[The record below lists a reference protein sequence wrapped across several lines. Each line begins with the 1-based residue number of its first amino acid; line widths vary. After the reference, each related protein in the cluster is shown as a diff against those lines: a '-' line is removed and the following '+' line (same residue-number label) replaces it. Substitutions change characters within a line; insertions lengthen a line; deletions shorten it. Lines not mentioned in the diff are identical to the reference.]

1 MTHHLDRRRAT
12 DPVLLVVSIVA
23 VSTSAPL
30 VREAAAPALTIAF
43 WRTALGAGA
52 TAPFARRHRT
62 KLTTKE
68 RRLTTAAGIVLAAH
82 FATWIS
88 SLSYTSVASA
98 VTLVSTQPVW
108 AAWFAR
114 RQIHRRVWSGIAIAM
129 GGAVAV
135 AGVDLSISGR
145 ALFGDVLALVG
156 GVLAGLYVTIG
167 AEVRKSLPTAAYTAR
182 CYAIAAIALFAAAM
196 IGRVDVVPRSGA
208 TWGWLLAI
216 TIGPQLL
223 GHSLINAVLQRLD
236 AVLVSVS
243 ILFEIVGA
251 SLLAWWW
258 FGETPPGAVY
268 PAAALLAAGVLLV
281 MSGGRRLA
289 PSLD

>member
-1 MTHHLDRRRAT
+1 VPLDRRRAT
-12 DPVLLVVSIVA
+12 DALLLVVSIAA

-30 VREAAAPALTIAF
+30 VREAAAPSLTIAF
-43 WRTALGAGA
+43 WRTALAAAA
-52 TAPFARRHRT
+52 TAPFALRQRT

-68 RRLTTAAGIVLAAH
+68 RRLTAVAGIVLAAH

-108 AAWFAR
+108 AAWFSPR
-114 RQIHRRVWSGIAIAM
+114 RIHRRVWLGIAVAM
-129 GGAVAV
+129 AGAVAV

-145 ALFGDVLALVG
+145 ALFGDTLALAG
-156 GVLAGLYVTIG
+156 GALAGLYVTLG
-167 AEVRKSLPTAAYTAR
+167 AEARKSLPTAAYTAR
-182 CYAIAAIALFAAAM
+182 CYGVAAIALLAAAL
-196 IGRVDVVPRSGA
+196 IGRVDVVPSRGT
-208 TWGWLLAI
+208 TWGWLVAI

-251 SLLAWWW
+251 SILAWWW
-258 FGETPPGAVY
+258 FGEAPPAAIY
-268 PAAALLAAGVLLV
+268 PAAGLLAAGVLLV

-289 PSLD
+289 PAVD

>member
-1 MTHHLDRRRAT
+1 MRLDRRRAT
-12 DPVLLVVSIVA
+12 DALLLGTAIVA

-30 VREAAAPALTIAF
+30 VREAAAPSLTIAL
-43 WRTALGAGA
+43 WRTALGGSA
-52 TAPFARRHRT
+52 TAPVAIHQRARPTRR
-62 KLTTKE
+62 E
-68 RRLTTAAGIVLAAH
+68 RGLIVAAGVVLAAH

-108 AAWFAR
+108 AAFFSR
-114 RQIHRRVWSGIAIAM
+114 RPVHRRVWAGIAVAM
-129 GGAVAV
+129 VGAVAV

-145 ALFGDVLALVG
+145 AMFGDVLALAG
-156 GVLAGLYVTIG
+156 GALAALYVTIG
-167 AEVRKSLPTAAYTAR
+167 AEVRKSVPTATYTAG
-182 CYAIAAIALFAAAM
+182 CYGVAAVALLIAGLV
-196 IGRVDVVPRSGA
+196 GGVDLVPRNAA

-223 GHSLINAVLQRLD
+223 GHSVINAVLQRVE
-236 AVLVSVS
+236 AVVVSVS

-258 FGETPPGAVY
+258 FGESPPAAVY
-268 PAAALLAAGVLLV
+268 PAAALLLAGVLLV
-281 MSGGRRLA
+281 ISGSRRLPPA
-289 PSLD
+289 LD

>member
-1 MTHHLDRRRAT
+1 MPLDRRRAT
-12 DPVLLVVSIVA
+12 DALLLVTAIAA

-30 VREAAAPALTIAF
+30 VREAAAPSLTIAL
-43 WRTALGAGA
+43 WRTTLGA
-52 TAPFARRHRT
+52 TAIAPFALRQRAPLSPR
-62 KLTTKE
+62 E
-68 RRLTTAAGIVLAAH
+68 RRLVVAAGVVLGAH

-108 AAWFAR
+108 AAFFSRQPVR
-114 RQIHRRVWSGIAIAM
+114 RHVWVGIVVAM

-145 ALFGDVLALVG
+145 ALFGDTLALVG
-156 GVLAGLYVTIG
+156 GALAALYVTLG
-167 AEVRKSLPTAAYTAR
+167 AEVRKSVPTATYTTG
-182 CYAIAAIALFAAAM
+182 CYGVAAIALLLAAL
-196 IGRVDVVPRSGA
+196 IGRVDIVPRSAA

-216 TIGPQLL
+216 TVGPQLL
-223 GHSLINAVLQRLD
+223 GHTLINAVLQRID

-258 FGETPPGAVY
+258 FGESPPAAIY
-268 PAAALLAAGVLLV
+268 PAALLLSAGVFLV
-281 MSGGRRLA
+281 VAGGRRVPPA
-289 PSLD
+289 LD